1 MAETAFSAYLNVNE
15 VRGVV
20 DSVGNTGGGVKRLG
34 AGTYRNP
41 ENDRIAVWMKK
52 IENTA
57 KIFIS

>member
-1 MAETAFSAYLNVNE
+1 MNE

-20 DSVGNTGGGVKRLG
+20 DSVGNPGGGVKRPG
-34 AGTYRNP
+34 AGTYWNP

-52 IENTA
+52 IKNTA

>member
-1 MAETAFSAYLNVNE
+1 MAKTALLENLNMNE

-20 DSVGNTGGGVKRLG
+20 DSVGNTGGGVKRPG

-52 IENTA
+52 IKNTA